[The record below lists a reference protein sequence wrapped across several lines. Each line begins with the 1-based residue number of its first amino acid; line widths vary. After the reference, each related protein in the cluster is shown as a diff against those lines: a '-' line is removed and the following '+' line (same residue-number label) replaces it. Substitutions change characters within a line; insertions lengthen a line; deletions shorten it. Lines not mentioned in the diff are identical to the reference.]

1 MKENENWDN
10 IIKEEIAN
18 MIDRLRNRGIDADR
32 FIVDIKGQNTIQE
45 SADCLE
51 VDDID
56 KIIETIR
63 RRNNAIKRCDCCNEI
78 VPKVTT
84 LVPGVSVCDSC
95 KTALDKYISQITE
108 VCSNS
113 TRGESMLKCLEMVTK
128 FLNDNL
134 ESPEDEPT
142 LVEEFVYDDLLDFMS
157 FDSKEDIVDFL
168 NRVIEFIKS
177 DNFEL

>member
-1 MKENENWDN
+1 
-10 IIKEEIAN
+10 
-18 MIDRLRNRGIDADR
+18 
-32 FIVDIKGQNTIQE
+32 
-45 SADCLE
+45 
-51 VDDID
+51 
-56 KIIETIR
+56 
-63 RRNNAIKRCDCCNEI
+63 
-78 VPKVTT
+78 
-84 LVPGVSVCDSC
+84 
-95 KTALDKYISQITE
+95 
-108 VCSNS
+108 
-113 TRGESMLKCLEMVTK
+113 MLKCLEMVTK